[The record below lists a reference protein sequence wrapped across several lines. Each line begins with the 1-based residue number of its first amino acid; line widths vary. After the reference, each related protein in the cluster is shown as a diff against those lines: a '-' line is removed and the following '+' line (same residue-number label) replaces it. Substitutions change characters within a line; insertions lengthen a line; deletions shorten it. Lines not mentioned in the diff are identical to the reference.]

1 MYWTGNSIAVILY
14 CFSGVGIKMLWEP
27 RRERFQEEV
36 TVYGKSVGGTK
47 IDLWKEKQQQ
57 LQQEIEEGL
66 RQLDLFIAVQ
76 SEF

>member
-36 TVYGKSVGGTK
+36 TVYGKCVGGTTSTSLLIFMK
-47 IDLWKEKQQQ
+47 RKTMTTSIYKKLKQ
-57 LQQEIEEGL
+57 G
-66 RQLDLFIAVQ
+66 
-76 SEF
+76 